1 MAPMRCPNCEAEN
14 RSDRRFCT
22 ACGRE
27 LWVAC
32 PACGARSEPGAGFCG
47 DCGARL
53 GAPEPVVPEPM
64 APEPMAP
71 EPMAPEPVVPAYD
84 PTAGLERLVPKEF
97 ADRLRASRGHV
108 EAERRLVTIL
118 FCDVKGFTTM
128 AEALDPEDVLE
139 IMNGAFEHLIGP
151 VYRHEGTLAQL
162 LGDAILAFFGAPIG
176 HEDDPQRAVRAAL
189 DIQAGIREYA
199 ARLERERGIKG
210 FSVRVGI
217 NTGLVVV
224 GEVGTDLR
232 VSYTAIGDAINLAAR
247 MEQNAP
253 PGGILVSEST
263 HRYVRDAFHLEP
275 QPPLSVKGHA
285 QPVQTYLVE
294 RPREGGFL
302 AEARGVEGIET
313 RMVGRSAELSQLQA
327 ALRTTTTGSG
337 ARILVIV
344 GEAGVGKT
352 RLLGE
357 FERWAERDAT
367 RPEILLGRAT
377 TATLAAPYGLLR
389 DVLARRFGILGSD
402 SAAAAR
408 DRFEAGMV
416 AAFMGDAAGPMRAHL
431 IGQLIGF
438 DFRDSPHVRGLL
450 GDARQIHDRARAYL
464 ADYLRALTAERPALV
479 ILEDL
484 HWADDSTLDTL
495 LDLVDAIA
503 DRPVLFLGTSRTAL
517 DERRPG
523 WGGERPSLRRLN
535 LRPLS
540 VRASQELV
548 LEILQRADEVPDAL
562 RDLVVATAEG
572 IPFFAEELIK
582 MLLDDGVIQPQPDG
596 AGPWHVASDR
606 LTVFR
611 VPPSLTGVLQARLDR
626 LGPAE
631 RLVVQQ
637 ASVVGRRFWDRA
649 VARLGE
655 ISGAATNEAGVPD
668 ALASLQRKEL
678 VFERDVST
686 FAGCREYMFKH
697 ALLRDVAYESLLRR
711 QRRTYH
717 GAVADWL
724 VETGGDRTD
733 EIAGLVG
740 SHLEL
745 AGRSTDAADHLAR
758 AAARAT
764 ATFANDEAIPFY
776 RRALELAREG
786 ETAHRDGDFAA
797 TLGEGLGDVLHLVGQ
812 HAAARE
818 AYGEALGVLA
828 ANRHLAEARLL
839 RKTGNAWVA
848 DRAFAEV
855 DAAFERAERAL
866 GPAPDADGPDGDV
879 PGEGTAVPDEGR
891 LEWWRE
897 WIAVQNDRMLAYY
910 WQARV
915 DDLDALVRR
924 ARPAVER
931 YATPGQRA
939 GFFQA
944 LLMLDFRRYRYLLP
958 DEAIDHATAYLAATE
973 QTDDPGLLA
982 FARFVVGFAFLWHGD
997 QDAAEEQLTESLALA
1012 EQSGDAALQVRCVT
1026 YLTVL
1031 CRERGQVDETRV
1043 LAGRSLEIATAAG
1056 MPEYVATARANE
1068 AWLAWRDDDLG
1079 AVERHGRA
1087 ALELWPPVH
1096 ASSSFRW
1103 TALWPLIGAAL
1114 SRGDTGAAV
1123 AFARGLLDPSQQ
1135 RMADDLAAPME
1146 AAVRAWDVGN
1156 GLAARD
1162 LLEDAAAIAGNT
1174 GRL

>member
-1 MAPMRCPNCEAEN
+1 MRCPNCDTEN
-14 RSDRRFCT
+14 LGDRRFCT
-22 ACGRE
+22 GCGLE
-27 LWVAC
+27 LWLVC
-32 PACGARSEPGAGFCG
+32 PACGARNETGAGFCG

-53 GAPEPVVPEPM
+53 GAPEPEVPEPV
-64 APEPMAP
+64 ASETSPI
-71 EPMAPEPVVPAYD
+71 AYD
-84 PTAGLERLVPKEF
+84 PAAGLERLVPKEF
-97 ADRLRASRGHV
+97 AERLRASRGHV

-118 FCDVKGFTTM
+118 FCDVKGFTSM
-128 AEALDPEDVLE
+128 SEALDPEDVLE
-139 IMNGAFEHLIGP
+139 IMNGAFEHLIAP
-151 VYRHEGTLAQL
+151 IYRHEGTLAQL

-199 ARLERERGIKG
+199 VRLERERGVKG

-232 VSYTAIGDAINLAAR
+232 VAYTAIGDVINLAAR

-263 HRYVRDAFHLEP
+263 HRYVRDAFHMAP
-275 QPPLSVKGHA
+275 QPPLFVKGHA

-294 RPREGGFL
+294 HAREGGFL

-327 ALRTTTTGSG
+327 TLRTTATGSG
-337 ARILVIV
+337 ARMLVIV

-357 FERWAERDAT
+357 FERWAGQDAT
-367 RPEILLGRAT
+367 HPEVLLGRAT
-377 TATLAAPYGLLR
+377 TATFAAPYGLLR
-389 DVLARRFGILGSD
+389 DIFARRFGILGSD

-408 DRFEAGMV
+408 DRFEVAMV
-416 AAFMGDAAGPMRAHL
+416 AAFKGDAAAPMRSNL

-438 DFRDSPHVRGLL
+438 DFADSPHVRGLL

-464 ADYLRALTAERPALV
+464 ADYLRALTAERPALI

-495 LDLVDAIA
+495 LELVDAVA
-503 DRPVLFLGTSRTAL
+503 DRPVLFLGTSRTGL
-517 DERRPG
+517 DDRGPG
-523 WGGERPSLRRLN
+523 WDNERASLRRLN

-548 LEILQRADEVPDAL
+548 LEILQKADEVPDAL

-582 MLLDDGVIQPQPDG
+582 MLLDDGVIQPPADG
-596 AGPWHVASDR
+596 AGPWHIAADR
-606 LTVFR
+606 LTQFR

-626 LGPAE
+626 LEPAE
-631 RLVVQQ
+631 RIIVQQ
-637 ASVVGRRFWDRA
+637 ASVVGRRFWDQA
-649 VARLGE
+649 VTRLGTV
-655 ISGAATNEAGVPD
+655 SGAESDESGVAA
-668 ALASLQRKEL
+668 ALAALQRKEL

-717 GAVADWL
+717 GAVAEWL
-724 VETGGDRTD
+724 IETGGDRAD

-745 AGRSTDAADHLAR
+745 AGRATDAADHLAR
-758 AAARAT
+758 AAARAA
-764 ATFANDEAIPFY
+764 ATFANDEAIRFY
-776 RRALELAREG
+776 RRALELIRG
-786 ETAHRDGDFAA
+786 EQGVPTDGALA
-797 TLGEGLGDVLHLVGQ
+797 VKLGEGLGDVLHLVGQ
-812 HAAARE
+812 HAAARD
-818 AYGEALGVLA
+818 AYGEALA
-828 ANRHLAEARLL
+828 APANDQPLLQARLL
-839 RKTGNAWVA
+839 RKTANAWVA
-848 DRAFAEV
+848 DREFAEV
-855 DAAFERAERAL
+855 DDAFERAERAL
-866 GPAPDADGPDGDV
+866 GPAPHADA
-879 PGEGTAVPDEGR
+879 PGEGDDTGTDGPGDGR

-897 WIAVQNDRMLAYY
+897 WVAVQNDRMLAYY

-915 DDLDALVRR
+915 DELDALMQRT
-924 ARPAVER
+924 RPAVER
-931 YATPGQRA
+931 YATPIQRA

-958 DEAIDHATAYLAATE
+958 DEAIDHATAYLAASE
-973 QTDDPGLLA
+973 QSDDPGLLA

-997 QDAAEEQLTESLALA
+997 QDAAEEQLTEALALA
-1012 EQSGDAALQVRCVT
+1012 EQSGDASLQVRCVT

-1031 CRERGQVDETRV
+1031 CRERGQIEEVRALT
-1043 LAGRSLEIATAAG
+1043 GRSLEMATAAG
-1056 MPEYVATARANE
+1056 MPEYVATAHANQ
-1068 AWLAWRDDDLG
+1068 AWLAWRDDDLD
-1079 AVERHGRA
+1079 AVERCGRA

-1114 SRGDTGAAV
+1114 SRDDTGAAV
-1123 AFARGLLDPSQQ
+1123 EFARGLLDPSQQ
-1135 RMADDLAAPME
+1135 RMADELQGPVE
-1146 AAVRAWDVGN
+1146 AAVHAWDEGN
-1156 GLAARD
+1156 QAAADGL
-1162 LLEDAAAIAGNT
+1162 LGEAAAIARPA

>member
-1 MAPMRCPNCEAEN
+1 MRCPSCATEN
-14 RSDRRFCT
+14 RARRRFCQT
-22 ACGRE
+22 CGRE
-27 LWVAC
+27 LWLVC
-32 PACGARSEPGAGFCG
+32 PACGARNETGAGFCG

-53 GAPEPVVPEPM
+53 GAPE
-64 APEPMAP
+64 APAAEAP
-71 EPMAPEPVVPAYD
+71 AAEAPAHEAPAHAYD

-97 ADRLRASRGHV
+97 AERLRASRGHV

-118 FCDVKGFTTM
+118 FCDVKGFTSM
-128 AEALDPEDVLE
+128 SEALDPEDVLE
-139 IMNGAFEHLIGP
+139 IMNGAFEHLIAP

-189 DIQAGIREYA
+189 DIQAGIRGYA
-199 ARLERERGIKG
+199 ARLERERDITG

-217 NTGLVVV
+217 NTGLVVM

-232 VSYTAIGDAINLAAR
+232 VAYTAVGDAINLAAR

-263 HRYVRDAFHLEP
+263 HRYVRDAFHLAP

-327 ALRTTTTGSG
+327 TLRTTATGSS
-337 ARILVIV
+337 ARILVVV

-367 RPEILLGRAT
+367 HPEILLGRAT
-377 TATLAAPYGLLR
+377 TATVAAPYGLLR
-389 DVLARRFGILGSD
+389 DVFARRFGILGSD
-402 SAAAAR
+402 SAATAR
-408 DRFEAGMV
+408 DRFEAAMV
-416 AAFMGDAAGPMRAHL
+416 AAFGGDAAAPMRAHL
-431 IGQLIGF
+431 VGQLIGY
-438 DFRDSPHVRGLL
+438 DFGQSPHVRGLL

-464 ADYLRALTAERPALV
+464 ADYLRALTIEGPALI

-495 LDLVDAIA
+495 IELVDAVA
-503 DRPVLFLGTSRTAL
+503 DRPVLFLGTTRAAL

-523 WGGERPSLRRLN
+523 WGGERPSIRRLN

-548 LEILQRADEVPDAL
+548 LEILQKADEVPDAL

-582 MLLDDGVIQPQPDG
+582 MLLDDGVIQPQVGG
-596 AGPWHVASDR
+596 AGTWHVAADR
-606 LTVFR
+606 LTAFR

-626 LGPAE
+626 LEPDE
-631 RLVVQQ
+631 RILVQQ

-655 ISGAATNEAGVPD
+655 ISGATDEMGISAT
-668 ALASLQRKEL
+668 LAALQRKEL
-678 VFERDVST
+678 VFQRDVST

-697 ALLRDVAYESLLRR
+697 ALLRDVAYEGLLRR

-724 VETGGDRTD
+724 VETGGDRAD

-745 AGRSTDAADHLAR
+745 AGRKADAADHLAR

-764 ATFANDEAIPFY
+764 ATFANDEAIRFY
-776 RRALELAREG
+776 RRALELVGDGQAQP
-786 ETAHRDGDFAA
+786 RDGALAA
-797 TLGEGLGDVLHLVGQ
+797 ELGEGLGDVLHLVGQ
-812 HAAARE
+812 HAAARD
-818 AYGEALGVLA
+818 AYRGALA
-828 ANRHLAEARLL
+828 ALADAQPLVQARLL
-839 RKTGNAWVA
+839 RKTANAWVA

-855 DAAFERAERAL
+855 DGAFERAERAL
-866 GPAPDADGPDGDV
+866 GPAPDGDGHVEGTDVPADG
-879 PGEGTAVPDEGR
+879 R
-891 LEWWRE
+891 LDWWRE

-915 DDLDALVRR
+915 DELDALVQR

-931 YATPGQRA
+931 YATPAQRA

-958 DEAIDHATAYLAATE
+958 DEAIDHGTAYLAASE
-973 QTDDPGLLA
+973 LSDDPGLLA

-997 QDAAEEQLTESLALA
+997 QDAAEEQLTEALALA
-1012 EQSGDAALQVRCVT
+1012 EQSGDVSLQVRCLT

-1031 CRERGQVDETRV
+1031 SRERGQVEEARALTDRCLET
-1043 LAGRSLEIATAAG
+1043 AAAAG
-1056 MPEYVATARANE
+1056 MPEYVATAHANE
-1068 AWLAWRDDDLG
+1068 AWIAWRGGDLD
-1079 AVERHGRA
+1079 AVERCGRA

-1114 SRGDTGAAV
+1114 SRDDTGAAV
-1123 AFARGLLDPSQQ
+1123 DFARGLLDPSQQ
-1135 RMADDLAAPME
+1135 RMADDLHSPVE
-1146 AAVRAWDVGN
+1146 AAVHAWDDGDTV
-1156 GLAARD
+1156 AARG
-1162 LLEDAAAIAGNT
+1162 LLEAAAAIARPT

>member
-1 MAPMRCPNCEAEN
+1 MRCPECETDNQAG
-14 RSDRRFCT
+14 RRFCT

-27 LWVAC
+27 LWLVC
-32 PACGARSEPGAGFCG
+32 PACGARNEPGAGFCG

-53 GAPEPVVPEPM
+53 GAPGPI
-64 APEPMAP
+64 APETLAPGNLAP
-71 EPMAPEPVVPAYD
+71 ETLAPEATAPAYD

-97 ADRLRASRGHV
+97 AERLRASRGHV
-108 EAERRLVTIL
+108 EAERRQVTIL
-118 FCDVKGFTTM
+118 FCDVKGFTAM

-232 VSYTAIGDAINLAAR
+232 VAYTAIGDAINLAAR

-263 HRYVRDAFHLEP
+263 NRYVRDAFHLAP

-285 QPVQTYLVE
+285 RPAQTYLVE

-327 ALRTTTTGSG
+327 ALRTTATGSG
-337 ARILVIV
+337 ARILVVV

-352 RLLGE
+352 RLVGE

-367 RPEILLGRAT
+367 HPEILLGRAT
-377 TATLAAPYGLLR
+377 TGTLAAPYGLLR
-389 DVLARRFGILGSD
+389 DIFARRFGILGSD
-402 SAAAAR
+402 SAATAR
-408 DRFEAGMV
+408 DRFEAAMV
-416 AAFMGDAAGPMRAHL
+416 AAFRGDAAGPMRAHL
-431 IGQLIGF
+431 IGQLIGY
-438 DFRDSPHVRGLL
+438 DFADSPHLRGLL

-464 ADYLRALTAERPALV
+464 ADYLRALTAEQPALI

-495 LDLVDAIA
+495 LELVDAVA
-503 DRPVLFLGTSRTAL
+503 DSPVLFMGTSRTAL

-523 WGGERPSLRRLN
+523 WGSERPALRRLN

-548 LEILQRADEVPDAL
+548 LEILQKADEVPDAL

-582 MLLDDGVIQPQPDG
+582 MLLDDGVIQPPADG
-596 AGPWHVASDR
+596 SGPWHIAADR
-606 LTVFR
+606 LTGFR

-626 LGPAE
+626 LEPAE
-631 RLVVQQ
+631 RIVVQQ

-655 ISGAATNEAGVPD
+655 LSGGAADGIGV
-668 ALASLQRKEL
+668 AATLATLQRKGL
-678 VFERDVST
+678 VFERDAST
-686 FAGCREYMFKH
+686 FAGCREYLFKH

-711 QRRTYH
+711 QRRSYH

-724 VETGGDRTD
+724 VETGGDRAD

-745 AGRSTDAADHLAR
+745 AGRAADAADHLAR
-758 AAARAT
+758 AAARAA
-764 ATFANDEAIPFY
+764 ATFANDEAIRFY
-776 RRALELAREG
+776 RQALELV
-786 ETAHRDGDFAA
+786 RDGQAA
-797 TLGEGLGDVLHLVGQ
+797 PRNGALAAKLGEGLGDVLHLVGE
-812 HAAARE
+812 HAAARD
-818 AYGEALGVLA
+818 AYRQALASLA
-828 ANRHLAEARLL
+828 PDQPLIQARLL
-839 RKTGNAWVA
+839 RKTANAWVA

-855 DAAFERAERAL
+855 NAAFENAERAL
-866 GPAPDADGPDGDV
+866 SPAPDADV
-879 PGEGTAVPDEGR
+879 PGEGTGGPIAGR

-897 WIAVQNDRMLAYY
+897 WIAVQNDRMLGYY

-915 DDLDALVRR
+915 DELDALVQR

-931 YATPGQRA
+931 YATPAQRA

-958 DEAIDHATAYLAATE
+958 DEAIDHATAYLAASE
-973 QTDDPGLLA
+973 QSDDPGLLA

-997 QDAAEEQLTESLALA
+997 QAAAEEQLTEALALS
-1012 EQSGDAALQVRCVT
+1012 ELSGDVSLQVRCVT

-1031 CRERGQVDETRV
+1031 CRERGQLDETRA
-1043 LAGRSLEIATAAG
+1043 LAGRSLELATAAG
-1056 MPEYVATARANE
+1056 MPEYVATAYANE
-1068 AWLAWRDDDLG
+1068 AWLAWRDDDPD
-1079 AVERHGRA
+1079 AVERCGRA

-1114 SRGDTGAAV
+1114 SRDDTGAAV
-1123 AFARGLLDPSQQ
+1123 GYARGLLEPSQQ
-1135 RMADDLAAPME
+1135 RMAGDLHAAVE
-1146 AAVRAWDVGN
+1146 AAVQAWDEGDKLSAR
-1156 GLAARD
+1156 GL
-1162 LLEDAAAIAGNT
+1162 LTDAAAIARPA